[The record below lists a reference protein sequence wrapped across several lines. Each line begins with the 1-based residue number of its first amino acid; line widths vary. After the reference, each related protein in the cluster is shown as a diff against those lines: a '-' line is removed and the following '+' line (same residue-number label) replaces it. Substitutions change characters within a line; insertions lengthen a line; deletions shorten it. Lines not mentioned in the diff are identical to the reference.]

1 MFESEGCREELLEI
15 ITALVKEKGKNE
27 FTLTE
32 AVEAMANNHSVY
44 SENTIRTHISSR
56 CCVNAPKHHETTY
69 DDYERV
75 GRGVYRIKDFSFS
88 N

>member
-1 MFESEGCREELLEI
+1 MNEGCREELLEI

-44 SENTIRTHISSR
+44 SENTIKTHISSR
-56 CCVNAPKHHETTY
+56 CCANAPKHHKTAY
-69 DDYERV
+69 DDFERI
-75 GRGVYRIKDFSFS
+75 GRGVYRIKDYSYRK
-88 N
+88 